1 MPIIPRTLSGFK
13 DYMPD
18 EALLKENLLQTCV
31 LGFRSFGF
39 LPIQTPHLEYAEIL
53 SKQGSDEI
61 QKEMYR
67 FTDHGGR
74 EVALRFDQTVP
85 LARFVTQHKNL
96 GMPFKRYAIGN
107 VFRGERAQKGRYREF
122 TQCDFD
128 IVGSDSICC
137 DAEIVQVI
145 YHCLQSL
152 QVGDFCIAFNHR
164 KILDG
169 IAQIVNVSGNLSA
182 VLRSIDKFDKIGKDG
197 VEDELRAIG
206 LHSNEIAQLLD
217 FVLLSA
223 KGDAIETLLKDVLQ
237 NTPHNETFVQAVQ
250 ELQKF
255 YALLKAF
262 GIRTECLRLAFSIA
276 RGLGYYTGIV
286 YETTLASHPELGSV
300 CSGGRYDNLTQN
312 FATEKLSAVGASIG
326 VDRLLV
332 ALQENAKPQTAQKTL
347 VVAMESEYLAYCAKV
362 ASILRNRGKI
372 VELYP
377 DIVRLKKALQY
388 ANARGYGEVA
398 IVGGEEFAQKTITL
412 KDMQSGEQHSKAF
425 DSL

>member
-1 MPIIPRTLSGFK
+1 MLITPRTLSGFK
-13 DYMPD
+13 DYMPE
-18 EALLKENLLQTCV
+18 EALQKENLLQTCIPI
-31 LGFRSFGF
+31 FRSFGF
-39 LPIQTPHLEYAEIL
+39 MPIQTPHLEYAEIL
-53 SKQGSDEI
+53 SKQGSEEI

-128 IVGSDSICC
+128 FVGSDSICA
-137 DAEIVQVI
+137 DAEIVHVMDTCMQA
-145 YHCLQSL
+145 LD
-152 QVGDFCIAFNHR
+152 VGTFRITFNHR

-169 IAQIVNVSGNLSA
+169 IAQMVDVAQNLPA
-182 VLRSIDKFDKIGKDG
+182 VLRAIDKLDKIGKEG
-197 VEDELRAIG
+197 VESELHNVG
-206 LHSNEIAQLLD
+206 LSREQIARFLD
-217 FVLLSA
+217 FVLLEA
-223 KGDAIETLLKDVLQ
+223 KGEEIGAMLADTLQKA
-237 NTPHNETFVQAVQ
+237 HNPTFEQGVR
-250 ELQKF
+250 ELQQF
-255 YALLKAF
+255 YALLQAL
-262 GIRTECLRLAFSIA
+262 GIRANHLRLAFSIA

-286 YETTLASHPELGSV
+286 YETTLDSHPELGSV

-312 FATEKLSAVGASIG
+312 FATEKLSGVGASIG
-326 VDRLLV
+326 IDRLLA
-332 ALQENAKPQTAQKTL
+332 ALEHRPKTQTQKTL
-347 VVAMESEYLAYCAKV
+347 VVAMELEYLAYCAK
-362 ASILRNRGKI
+362 AAATLRAKGMV

-388 ANARGYGEVA
+388 ANTRGYDRVA
-398 IVGGEEFAQKTITL
+398 IVGSDEFAQQTITF
-412 KDMQSGEQHSKAF
+412 KDMQSGEQHSESI

>member
-1 MPIIPRTLSGFK
+1 MPITPRTLSGFK
-13 DYMPD
+13 DYMPE
-18 EALLKENLLQTCV
+18 EALQKENLLQTCIPI
-31 LGFRSFGF
+31 FRSFGF
-39 LPIQTPHLEYAEIL
+39 MPIQTPHLEYAEIL
-53 SKQGSDEI
+53 SKQGSEEI

-74 EVALRFDQTVP
+74 DVALRFDQTVP

-128 IVGSDSICC
+128 FVGSDSICA

-145 YHCLQSL
+145 DACMRALL
-152 QVGDFCIAFNHR
+152 VGDFCIAFNHR

-169 IAQIVNVSGNLSA
+169 IAQMVGVAQNLPA
-182 VLRSIDKFDKIGKDG
+182 VLRAIDKLDKIGKDG
-197 VEDELRAIG
+197 VESELRDVG
-206 LHSNEIAQLLD
+206 LSPEQIAHFLAFVLREARGEEIATMLD
-217 FVLLSA
+217 
-223 KGDAIETLLKDVLQ
+223 DVSQ
-237 NTPHNETFVQAVQ
+237 NAHNPSFEQGVR
-250 ELQKF
+250 ELRQF
-255 YALLKAF
+255 YALLQAF
-262 GIRTECLRLAFSIA
+262 GVCANRLRLAFSIA

-286 YETTLASHPELGSV
+286 YETTLCAHPELGSV

-312 FATEKLSAVGASIG
+312 FATERLSGVSASIG
-326 VDRLLV
+326 IDRLLA
-332 ALQENAKPQTAQKTL
+332 ALTQRPKAQGTQKTL
-347 VVAMESEYLAYCAKV
+347 VVAMELDYLAYCAR
-362 ASILRNRGKI
+362 AAATLRDKGMV

-388 ANARGYGEVA
+388 ANARGYDRVA
-398 IVGGEEFAQKTITL
+398 IVGSDEFARQTITF
-412 KDMQSGEQHSKAF
+412 KDMQSGEQHSESF